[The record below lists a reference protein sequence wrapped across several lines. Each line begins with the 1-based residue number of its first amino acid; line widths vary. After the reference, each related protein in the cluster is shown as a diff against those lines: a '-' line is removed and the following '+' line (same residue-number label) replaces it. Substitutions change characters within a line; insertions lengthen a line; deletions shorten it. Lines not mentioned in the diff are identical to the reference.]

1 MKTKVLLI
9 LALLLTTFS
18 NSRLWAQNEE
28 TIDFTVKGY
37 TNAQAVT
44 SVNGTNCTVALSN
57 AKWYDSGSAL
67 RAYYGSMITVNA
79 TNNKTIEEIRFTYGV
94 SDGNNPITA
103 NVGNFDGAT
112 WTGNANSVTFTI
124 GGSSNNRRLR
134 SVEVIYVPGVTK
146 PVINGLTSF
155 VTSTEV
161 TLSAEDGATI
171 YYTIDGTDPTTAST
185 PYTAPFT
192 LTATKVV
199 KAIAV
204 KGDKQSRVAT
214 QVFSASTPYV
224 LVTNIDDLHDG
235 DHVIIVGKA
244 SNSTY
249 ALGLAGTNNRDGVS
263 VGSATSS
270 EVTAG
275 SDVCDLILGV
285 TGSKYTFYDA
295 TAGGYL
301 QASSS
306 SANRLTTG

>member
-1 MKTKVLLI
+1 MKTKVFLI

-18 NSRLWAQNEE
+18 NRLWALDEE
-28 TIDFTVKGY
+28 TIDFTAKGY

-67 RAYYGSMITVNA
+67 RAYYGSTITVNA
-79 TNNKTIEEIRFTYGV
+79 TNDQTIEEIRFTYGV

-171 YYTIDGTDPTTAST
+171 YYTIDGTDPTTSST
-185 PYTAPFT
+185 KYTAPFT

-224 LVTNIDDLHDG
+224 LVTNIGDLHDG

-249 ALGLAGTNNRDGVS
+249 ALGLAGTNNRDGMA
-263 VGSATSS
+263 SA
-270 EVTAG
+270 
-275 SDVCDLILGV
+275 
-285 TGSKYTFYDA
+285 
-295 TAGGYL
+295 
-301 QASSS
+301 
-306 SANRLTTG
+306 SAARRAAR